1 MPYKNFIT
9 EVLSAHADQL
19 LNKNDRNPDY
29 VRLFPNHRDLP
40 SLLSL
45 ATHVKSALEPVAPA
59 ATFTDRL
66 HADLLAAAQSRQQ
79 RHQQSPATLMAS
91 PFVISS
97 IVGGLFALLGIFF
110 FVRHQIQQK
119 AGS

>member
-19 LNKNDRNPDY
+19 LNKNDRDPDY
-29 VRLFPNHRDLP
+29 VRLFPQHRDLP

-45 ATHVKSALEPVAPA
+45 AAQVKSALEPVAPA

-66 HADLLAAAQSRQQ
+66 HADLLAAAQSRQHPQ
-79 RHQQSPATLMAS
+79 NSSATLMTS
-91 PFVISS
+91 PIVISS
-97 IVGGLFALLGIFF
+97 IVGGLLAIAGIFL
-110 FVRHQIQQK
+110 FVRNQMQQK
-119 AGS
+119 NPV

>member
-19 LNKNDRNPDY
+19 LHKNDRHPDY

-40 SLLSL
+40 ALLSL

-66 HADLLAAAQSRQQ
+66 HADLLAAAQSRQRQ
-79 RHQQSPATLMAS
+79 RSSAPLPAS

-97 IVGGLFALLGIFF
+97 LVGGFFALLGIFF
-110 FVRHQIQQK
+110 FVRHQIRQK
-119 AGS
+119 NPA

>member
-1 MPYKNFIT
+1 MPYRNFIT

-19 LNKNDRNPDY
+19 LNKTNRNPDY

-79 RHQQSPATLMAS
+79 QRASGSLMTS

-97 IVGGLFALLGIFF
+97 IVGGLFALLGVFF
-110 FVRHQIQQK
+110 FVRYQFRQK
-119 AGS
+119 TAS